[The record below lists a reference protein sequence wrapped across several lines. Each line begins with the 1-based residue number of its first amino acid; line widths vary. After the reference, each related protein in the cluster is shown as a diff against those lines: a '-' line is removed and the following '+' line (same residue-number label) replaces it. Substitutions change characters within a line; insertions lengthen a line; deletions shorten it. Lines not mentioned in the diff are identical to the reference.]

1 MEDRFLRG
9 RQIAFM
15 TYEYFR
21 VTGAHKAVLDYTD
34 LFSISSHGD
43 DIQDFD
49 TRWDQALLS
58 TSEVPKDKNILKVCT
73 GREYES
79 LINSERYWQCTNK
92 KSIKIDRSRII
103 RS

>member
-15 TYEYFR
+15 IYEYFW
-21 VTGAHKAVLDYTD
+21 VTGAHEAVLDFSD
-34 LFSISSHGD
+34 LFHVALNGD

-49 TRWDQALLS
+49 TRWDQALLQH
-58 TSEVPKDKNILKVCT
+58 VKHPKRRIRESDQLQKYWPCT
-73 GREYES
+73 
-79 LINSERYWQCTNK
+79 IK
-92 KSIKIDRSRII
+92 KSVMIDRSRFI